1 MIHRSNPFVMIRS
14 LVLLTVVS
22 GCSALTALN
31 DVSTPLDVYEL
42 RAPVDIQATT
52 RRQLPRDVIIELPAT
67 SGALA
72 TDRIMIRPNA
82 LQAQYL
88 PEVRWSDS
96 TPVMVQTLMLRSV
109 EATGAVRYVG
119 RQPLASHGDFAVV
132 TELVDFQA
140 ELNADTQTATVQL
153 KLIVRVIRESD
164 AKIVAS
170 KTFRASA
177 PSASTETQ
185 ILVEAFNAAST
196 VLFSEFAGW
205 LPSVLSS

>member
-52 RRQLPRDVIIELPAT
+52 RRQLPRDVIIELPST

-88 PEVRWSDS
+88 PEVRWSDA

-205 LPSVLSS
+205 LPSALSP

>member
-88 PEVRWSDS
+88 PEVRWSDA

>member
-1 MIHRSNPFVMIRS
+1 MIRS

-52 RRQLPRDVIIELPAT
+52 RRQLPRDVIIELPST

-88 PEVRWSDS
+88 PEVRWSDA

-205 LPSVLSS
+205 LPSALSP

>member
-52 RRQLPRDVIIELPAT
+52 RRQLPRDVIIELPST

-88 PEVRWSDS
+88 PEVRWSDA

-119 RQPLASHGDFAVV
+119 RLPLASHGDFAVV

-140 ELNADTQTATVQL
+140 ELNADKQTATVQL

-205 LPSVLSS
+205 LPSVLSP